1 MRKFTV
7 KPKSVEAA
15 TTVRTY
21 QNKRNPNKY
30 IERHDDGYG
39 HRSLKQYMQWDR
51 DGGTV
56 KNPTG
61 DGNLHRWRKKNAEE
75 LLEDYNEI
83 YEDEGPVDEFGNP
96 VEQYPNPEIY
106 GSSVKASS
114 DPYEP
119 SHEYDWMVGIYWSVD
134 WHELTITEVDSSLG
148 ICKVTESWIAE
159 DTGEDV
165 EHTSTYRIRDDGQGH
180 LYIQNKKY
188 PDYKLYLQNAFNYD
202 SKVPKDQNE
211 FEREGIHLHD
221 EDYDPYEYGD
231 EEPYTPSATRGDY
244 SPSNPWDAPGMSIHD
259 FI

>member
-7 KPKSVEAA
+7 KPKSVKAA

-106 GSSVKASS
+106 GAT
-114 DPYEP
+114 DPYEGNN
-119 SHEYDWMVGIYWSVD
+119 YDWMVGIYWSVD
-134 WHELTITEVDSSLG
+134 WHEFEIIEVDNQLS
-148 ICKVTESWIAE
+148 ICRVKESWIAE
-159 DTGEDV
+159 DTGEDC
-165 EHTSTYRIRDDGQGH
+165 EHTSIFRILTDDKGY
-180 LYIQNKKY
+180 LYIQSKKY
-188 PDYKLYLQNAFNYD
+188 PTFKLYLNSALNYRD
-202 SKVPKDQNE
+202 KVPSD
-211 FEREGIHLHD
+211 ID
-221 EDYDPYEYGD
+221 ELAFLDKEVPTDPSPYDYEDD
-231 EEPYTPSATRGDY
+231 DYTPSSTRGDY
-244 SPSNPWDAPGMSIHD
+244 GPSNPWDAPGMSIHD